1 MMLINILQSL
11 KFYLHW
17 IFCIDDCVLAS
28 EFKLNKPD
36 LDVKVNNV
44 KLMGRCKVRIENSI
58 THEINIAWNLIKIV
72 FN

>member
-1 MMLINILQSL
+1 MHLNAYQYFTVLEILL
-11 KFYLHW
+11 TW

-58 THEINIAWNLIKIV
+58 HMK
-72 FN
+72 